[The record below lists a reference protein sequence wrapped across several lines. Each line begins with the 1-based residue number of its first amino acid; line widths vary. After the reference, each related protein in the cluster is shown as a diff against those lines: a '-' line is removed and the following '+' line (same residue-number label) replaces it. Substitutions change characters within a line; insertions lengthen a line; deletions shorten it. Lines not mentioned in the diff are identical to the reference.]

1 MAKPRKLAGGKWRAE
16 FMQDGIRQSKV
27 CDNKREALDW
37 TARQVFLIKEDRSK
51 VGVVPVPFGDVLR
64 RYSIEVSP
72 RKKGVRWERLRLDR
86 FLEDDFA
93 KIAVQDLTPLDF
105 AKWRDARLR
114 EVAPGTVNR
123 EMTLLSGVLTVARKE
138 WGLIIVN
145 PIRDVRKPTK
155 PPSRY
160 RIANDDELARLAFSA
175 GSDLNKL
182 TARAFHAFL
191 FAIETA
197 MRAGEIIGLDWARV
211 DLKTRVCHLA
221 MTKNGTSRDVPLSF
235 EAVRLI
241 EALPRKGA
249 SFDQKGV
256 KSELVFD
263 LNSSQLDALWRKLR
277 DRAAVV
283 NLTFYDSRHIAIT
296 RLAKKIEVL
305 DLARMVGH
313 RNLNELLT
321 YYNASAADLAKQ
333 LD

>member
-1 MAKPRKLAGGKWRAE
+1 MAKPRKMAGGKWRAE

-27 CDNKREALDW
+27 CDSKREALDW

-86 FLEDDFA
+86 FLADDFA

-105 AKWRDARLR
+105 ALWRDARLR

-155 PPSRY
+155 PPSCD

-182 TARAFHAFL
+182 TARPFL
-191 FAIETA
+191 VSFG
-197 MRAGEIIGLDWARV
+197 RY
-211 DLKTRVCHLA
+211 
-221 MTKNGTSRDVPLSF
+221 SRH
-235 EAVRLI
+235 
-241 EALPRKGA
+241 
-249 SFDQKGV
+249 
-256 KSELVFD
+256 
-263 LNSSQLDALWRKLR
+263 N
-277 DRAAVV
+277 RAAP
-283 NLTFYDSRHIAIT
+283 NHTS
-296 RLAKKIEVL
+296 
-305 DLARMVGH
+305 G
-313 RNLNELLT
+313 
-321 YYNASAADLAKQ
+321 Q
-333 LD
+333 P